1 MLRQFIVE
9 GKDVCLM
16 NGAWTVGYSYKKKL
30 WPLPHSTHKNQ
41 FEMDPTP

>member
-16 NGAWTVGYSYKKKL
+16 NGAWTVGY
-30 WPLPHSTHKNQ
+30 THKKN
-41 FEMDPTP
+41 TSK